1 MLPFSKASGQLTF
14 PGLIPIRKR
23 ALIGRGTHR
32 GIPLVFWNRFS
43 LLDDD
48 YGQREFQYDKE
59 LTETKTNDSKS
70 QQSQKYQGLAKNTA
84 HYTLECLYYYSPL
97 FHSILAQLSPILC
110 QRDSHFPLHFHFEG
124 ISPLVCSNF
133 SIH

>member
-1 MLPFSKASGQLTF
+1 MPHLNLPTRFTIHMQLPFSKASGQLTF

-48 YGQREFQYDKE
+48 YGQREFEWNEKV
-59 LTETKTNDSKS
+59 
-70 QQSQKYQGLAKNTA
+70 
-84 HYTLECLYYYSPL
+84 H
-97 FHSILAQLSPILC
+97 
-110 QRDSHFPLHFHFEG
+110 R
-124 ISPLVCSNF
+124 
-133 SIH
+133 SIHTYVAA